1 MSTAALGARRSTPD
15 VAAQVRRARS
25 RARRQRQSLG
35 DALYVIYVTVLVAF
49 FPLYALFSGSPP
61 GPGPARRAAA
71 GAEPLL
77 LLAAALAVVA
87 GRSAAAVRGGPVVL
101 PPEDARLL
109 LTWPLPRRA
118 LVLPALL
125 AALSRA
131 VAASVLVTLV
141 LLYIDIRALG
151 SPATAVLRDDLLL
164 PTLLGVAVTLLA
176 WLVQVTP
183 VLAPAVR
190 LLGALLSV
198 GGLVALCG
206 LGRRLAVDGPV
217 SALHAVGD
225 LASGGLPLSGA
236 VRGSPPPAGL
246 LAAGLLVVL
255 IVPLGLLSVRAA
267 SRATPERLLG
277 RSRRA
282 DVTRTALRLG
292 FTASVYLT
300 RTEPLRRARKRR
312 FALPGGSVGRA
323 LAAKAVLQEQGTP
336 VIPRLLAC
344 AAASGAVLGAAAHV
358 TTGRDAGP
366 TLIWALAA
374 GVALT
379 VVATRFADPVRL
391 DVDKAPLSASVPVQ
405 HTRLAQVDLLV
416 SAALA
421 LVGAVI
427 GVAADAALGIVSGS
441 AVPRLLLAAVAL
453 ALLLAAAGA
462 LGGLSDDPS
471 PLLPPWAAVG
481 YRTTGFAAV
490 LVACVGSAL
499 VLRLQSAA
507 ARAALAAGG
516 ARPDRLPTAVLIT
529 AGVALVA
536 AGVARHR
543 AAGALTRGR

>member
-1 MSTAALGARRSTPD
+1 MTVATFRAPFASFGG

-25 RARRQRQSLG
+25 QARRQRQSLG

-61 GPGPARRAAA
+61 GPGAARSAAA
-71 GAEPLL
+71 AAEPLL
-77 LLAAALAVVA
+77 LLGAGLAVVA
-87 GRSAAAVRGGPVVL
+87 GRAAAAVRGGPVVL

-118 LVLPALL
+118 LVLPALV

-131 VAASVLVTLV
+131 LAAAVLVSLV
-141 LLYIDIRALG
+141 LLYVDVRALG

-164 PTLLGVAVTLLA
+164 PSLLGIVVTLLA

-183 VLAPAVR
+183 ALSPVVR
-190 LLGALLSV
+190 LVGALLALA
-198 GGLVALCG
+198 GLAVLCEV
-206 LGRRLAVDGPV
+206 GRRLAVDGPV
-217 SALHAVGD
+217 AALRTVSD
-225 LASGGLPLSGA
+225 RASRGLPLSGA
-236 VRGSPPPAGL
+236 TQGSAPVAGL
-246 LAAGLLVVL
+246 LAAVVLVVL
-255 IVPLGLLSVRAA
+255 IVPLAMLSVRAA

-300 RTEPLRRARKRR
+300 RTEPLRRARRSR
-312 FALPGGSVGRA
+312 WALPPRGVGRA
-323 LAAKAVLQEQGTP
+323 LVSKAVLQEQGTP
-336 VIPRLLAC
+336 VLPRLLGC
-344 AAASGAVLGAAAHV
+344 AAACGAVLGAAAHV
-358 TTGRDAGP
+358 TPGKDAGP

-391 DVDKAPLSASVPVQ
+391 DVDKAPLSASVPVPHQ
-405 HTRLAQVDLLV
+405 RLAQVDLVV

-421 LVGAVI
+421 LVGAVL
-427 GVAADAALGIVSGS
+427 GVLADVALGIVAGGQ
-441 AVPRLLLAAVAL
+441 VPR
-453 ALLLAAAGA
+453 LLLAAAGA
-462 LGGLSDDPS
+462 LGALSDDPS

-499 VLRLQSAA
+499 ALRLQSAA
-507 ARAALAAGG
+507 ARAAQAAGG
-516 ARPDRLPTAVLIT
+516 PRPDRLPTAVLVV
-529 AGVALVA
+529 AGAAIIA
-536 AGVARHR
+536 AGVARYR
-543 AAGALTRGR
+543 AASALTRGR